1 MPLQEMNARFGREGR
16 VAVVEGRNGL
26 PKVQLFHPGG
36 AKAEVYLHGAHVTS
50 WKAAGDRE
58 LFFISKESHF
68 ETGKPIRGGIPVI
81 FPQFGG
87 GPLPAHGFAR
97 LTEWE
102 PTLSA
107 VEENGDV
114 ECVLHLE
121 DTPATRQLWPHPF
134 RLELAVT
141 LAARALAVRMTVE
154 NSGAAPFSFTAAL
167 HTYFSVADVRRVAV
181 RGLRGVTYLD
191 TLRDD
196 ARAVETPEAITFSA
210 ETDRIYVAAPD
221 VVQVEDA
228 SRRRTIT
235 IHKHNMP
242 DVVVWNPWTAKA
254 QRMPDFG
261 DTEYPRMVCVETGH
275 VAEPHAVPAGGVWQ
289 GSTRFRVS

>member
-1 MPLQEMNARFGREGR
+1 MLEELTLQFGIPG
-16 VAVVEGRNGL
+16 AVGFVPGVNGL
-26 PKVQLFHPGG
+26 PKAMLSHQSG
-36 AKAEVYLHGAHVTS
+36 ATAEIYLHGAHVTS
-50 WKAAGDRE
+50 WRAVGGDDLLFMSAA
-58 LFFISKESHF
+58 SAF
-68 ETGKPIRGGIPVI
+68 EAGKPIRGGIPVI